1 MKRPQDLSVVHIGP
15 GRYRPLDRRHV
26 TYGIWRELACG
37 FGEYHV
43 IARSSAEAT
52 EWFDGNLHVSLIRSR
67 FDREAEF
74 LFTQLGQVG
83 RMAGIKPDVIVCQ
96 SPALGGVA
104 ALRAARKS
112 GARTLMEIHGM
123 EFFAPARFGSRLWL
137 LKRVS
142 RFALNRADRI
152 RVLSLGMQ
160 QALTRMYGANLLA
173 RTKILPPR
181 VDTSRFGGKRGSPP
195 PSGPLRITMIGALN
209 DNKGQLRLIRA
220 LQLIPFPSELHLAGD
235 GPDLQRCREVAESLA
250 ASRSPLDVHVHGP
263 LAHSQVAELL
273 LKCDLLVMYS
283 RTEATPRAIMEAM
296 ACGLP
301 VVTTNVGFCSD
312 IVEDGVEGFILGPD
326 PDKEII
332 GIIRRFNDDRKLL
345 SRLGAAA
352 RHRAV
357 RDYDSVRLF
366 EEYRRL
372 IVETANA

>member
-1 MKRPQDLSVVHIGP
+1 
-15 GRYRPLDRRHV
+15 
-26 TYGIWRELACG
+26 
-37 FGEYHV
+37 
-43 IARSSAEAT
+43 
-52 EWFDGNLHVSLIRSR
+52 
-67 FDREAEF
+67 
-74 LFTQLGQVG
+74 
-83 RMAGIKPDVIVCQ
+83 
-96 SPALGGVA
+96 
-104 ALRAARKS
+104 
-112 GARTLMEIHGM
+112 
-123 EFFAPARFGSRLWL
+123 
-137 LKRVS
+137 
-142 RFALNRADRI
+142 
-152 RVLSLGMQ
+152 
-160 QALTRMYGANLLA
+160 
-173 RTKILPPR
+173 
-181 VDTSRFGGKRGSPP
+181 
-195 PSGPLRITMIGALN
+195 
-209 DNKGQLRLIRA
+209 
-220 LQLIPFPSELHLAGD
+220 
-235 GPDLQRCREVAESLA
+235 
-250 ASRSPLDVHVHGP
+250 
-263 LAHSQVAELL
+263 VAELL